1 MNERLLQFIWQF
13 QYFDTRSLTTCEEEA
28 VLIIDPGKW
37 NRDQGPDFTAARI
50 NIGATTWSGNVELHV
65 LASDWYRHQH
75 QHDPRYSS
83 IILHVVWRY
92 DLQHRD
98 ALPGVPTLEL
108 QGRVAGVLLNRYE
121 HLMQST
127 RFVPCEKSIHQVK
140 PLLWINWKERLAI
153 ERLHRKSA
161 TILTLLQQSKHH
173 WEEIFWWLIAR
184 NFGMLVNADAF
195 EMIARSLP
203 LTLLVRHK
211 QQIHQLEALLF
222 GQAGLLQGRFTE
234 SYPLLL
240 QKEYKFYR
248 KKYGLRQ
255 VAVPLKMLRMRPSS
269 FPTVRLAQ
277 LAMLL
282 HTTDQ
287 LLPAVLQK
295 DSLRELRTLL
305 NVTANDYWHYHYRF
319 EQACELKI
327 KHVGEDM
334 VNNVLI
340 NTVIPVLF
348 AYGSYHNEQG
358 RIQKALR
365 WLEETEPENNRIVR
379 GGKAAGIAAKTA
391 FDTQALIELKTNYCD
406 YKRCLDC
413 NVGNAV
419 LNKDA
424 GDGNDERRGTS
435 APPL

>member
-28 VLIIDPGKW
+28 VQISDPGKW

-50 NIGATTWSGNVELHV
+50 SIGATSWSGNVEIHV

-75 QHDPRYSS
+75 QYDPRYGNV
-83 IILHVVWRY
+83 ILHVVWKH
-92 DLQHRD
+92 DLQRAD
-98 ALPGVPTLEL
+98 ALRDIPTLEL
-108 QGRVAGVLLNRYE
+108 QGRVAGVLLDRYE
-121 HLMQST
+121 HLMQSP
-127 RFVPCEKSIHQVK
+127 RFVPCEKSIQQVK

-153 ERLHRKSA
+153 ERLHRKA
-161 TILTLLQQSKHH
+161 DTILALLQQSKHH
-173 WEEIFWWLIAR
+173 WEETFWWLIAR

-203 LTLLVRHK
+203 LTTLVRHK

-240 QKEYKFYR
+240 QKEYRFYR

-255 VAVPLKMLRMRPSS
+255 VAVPVKMLRMRPSS

-282 HTTDQ
+282 HTVDH
-287 LLPAVLQK
+287 LLLAVLEKEALQ
-295 DSLRELRTLL
+295 ELRDLL

-319 EQACELKI
+319 DQAGALKI
-327 KHVGEDM
+327 KHAGEDM

-340 NTVIPVLF
+340 NTVIPVLY
-348 AYGSYHNEQG
+348 AYGSYHNEQT

-365 WLEETEPENNRIVR
+365 WLEETDPENNRIIR
-379 GGKAAGIAAKTA
+379 GWKAAGIPAKTA

-413 NVGNAV
+413 NVGNA
-419 LNKDA
+419 LLRLS
-424 GDGNDERRGTS
+424 E
-435 APPL
+435 P